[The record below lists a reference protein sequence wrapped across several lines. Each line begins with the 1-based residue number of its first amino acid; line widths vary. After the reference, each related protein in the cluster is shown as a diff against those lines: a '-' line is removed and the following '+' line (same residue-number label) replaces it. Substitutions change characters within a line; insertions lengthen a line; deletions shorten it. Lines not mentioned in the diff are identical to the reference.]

1 MKARI
6 SPAIVGKRILVTGGA
21 GFIGHNLA
29 LKLKYMGAVVNVIDS
44 LQVNNLNAFALNN
57 NNLPNQNLY
66 LRLLHERL
74 ALIHEAGI
82 PLHVIDLRDYQMI
95 GALIHNLNPDVIVHL
110 AAVAHANQAN
120 KSPYS
125 TFDHS
130 LHTLENVLDCV
141 RFRKDCHFIY
151 FSSSMVYGN
160 FNDGFVA
167 ESSTCEPL
175 GIYGALKF
183 SGEKIVIAYNQVFD
197 LPYTIVRPSALY
209 GERCVSRRVGQI
221 FIENALQGL
230 ALEISGDGSDALD
243 FTYVDDVVNGVIRI
257 IESPNAR
264 NQIFNLTYG
273 SSRSID
279 EMLAILRKHFP
290 NIRVTY
296 TPRDKLMPS
305 RGTLSMEKAERL
317 LGFKPEYPVE
327 KGFPRYIEW
336 YKDLFAR
343 LANSVTPLER
353 TSDRPR
359 PRQRQASGGRDN

>member
-1 MKARI
+1 MSESIRSSVA
-6 SPAIVGKRILVTGGA
+6 GKKILVTGGA

-29 LKLKYMGAVVNVIDS
+29 LKLKRLGAKVDVIDS
-44 LQVNNLNAFALNN
+44 LQVNNLNAFALTKNN
-57 NNLPNQNLY
+57 VPNQNLY
-66 LRLLHERL
+66 LHLLHERL
-74 ALIHEAGI
+74 ALLHEAGI
-82 PLHVIDLRDYQMI
+82 ALHIIDLRDYQMI
-95 GALIHNLNPDVIVHL
+95 GALIHDLEPDGIVHL

-130 LHTLENVLDCV
+130 LRTLENALDCV
-141 RFRKDCHFIY
+141 RLRKDCHFIY

-160 FNDGFVA
+160 FTDGFVT
-167 ESSTCEPL
+167 ENSICEPL

-183 SGEKIVIAYNQVFD
+183 SGEKMVIAYNQVFD

-230 ALEISGDGSDALD
+230 DLEISGDGSDALD
-243 FTYVDDVVNGVIRI
+243 FTYVDDVVNGI
-257 IESPNAR
+257 ICIIQSPSAR

-279 EMLAILRKHFP
+279 EMVAILRTHFP
-290 NIRVTY
+290 DIRVNY
-296 TPRDKLMPS
+296 APRDKLMPS

-327 KGFPRYIEW
+327 KGFPKYIEW

-343 LANSVTPLER
+343 LANSVTPF
-353 TSDRPR
+353 SPSNDRYR
-359 PRQRQASGGRDN
+359 RKQAVRGRES

>member
-1 MKARI
+1 MNKRAL
-6 SPAIVGKRILVTGGA
+6 SGLAGKKVLVTGGA

-29 LKLKYMGAVVNVIDS
+29 LKLKRLGANVEAIDS
-44 LQVNNLNAFALNN
+44 LQVNNLNAFALNKN
-57 NNLPNQNLY
+57 NVPNQNLY
-66 LRLLHERL
+66 LHLLHERL
-74 ALIHEAGI
+74 ALLHDADI
-82 PLHVIDLRDYQMI
+82 PLHIIDLRDYQMI
-95 GALIHNLNPDVIVHL
+95 GALIHDLKPDAIVHL

-120 KSPYS
+120 KNPYS

-130 LHTLENVLDCV
+130 LRTLENALDCV

-160 FNDGFVA
+160 FNDGFVTEDLA
-167 ESSTCEPL
+167 CEPL

-230 ALEISGDGSDALD
+230 DLEISGDGSDRLD
-243 FTYVDDVVNGVIRI
+243 FTYVDDVVNGVVRI
-257 IESPNAR
+257 IESPKAR
-264 NQIFNLTYG
+264 NEIFNLTYG

-279 EMLAILRKHFP
+279 EMVAILLRHFP
-290 NIRVTY
+290 DVRVNY
-296 TPRDKLMPS
+296 TTRDKLMPS

-317 LGFKPEYPVE
+317 LGFKPNYPVE
-327 KGFPRYIEW
+327 KGFPKYIEW
-336 YKDLFAR
+336 YQDLFAR
-343 LANSVTPLER
+343 LANTVVPLAR
-353 TSDRPR
+353 SGARP
-359 PRQRQASGGRDN
+359 QQKHVVGGSQN